1 MIVVVNEYSIRGG
14 HNLAMHR
21 YCCQSA
27 VFAALPFRVKSVALR
42 YGTPLMLIQ
51 LLKIFH
57 IHYRILAPRQANTPE
72 GKAIAPTTINKRQS
86 NQPICQR
93 RTDFDF
99 EVDGNDNFD
108 KNIPAKI

>member
-1 MIVVVNEYSIRGG
+1 
-14 HNLAMHR
+14 MHR

-27 VFAALPFRVKSVALR
+27 VFAALPFCIKSIALR

-51 LLKIFH
+51 FFKIFH
-57 IHYRILAPRQANTPE
+57 IYYCILTSRQANTPE
-72 GKAIAPTTINKRQS
+72 GKAIALTPVKKRNA

-99 EVDGNDNFD
+99 KVDGNDNFD
-108 KNIPAKI
+108 WNIPERI